1 MDLGGFL
8 DTLRDYYV
16 AALRAFVAEQRA
28 LHPAGTAEVKL
39 GLQAASPLF
48 GRRYRADFVG
58 DAGAADGVCELV
70 PDEVLEF
77 DTVSLRAGLAY
88 VSIEAMS
95 WDDVVIDHDVE
106 AVPGDALQAW
116 FTEWFDPD
124 DRRRGAGGD
133 IGLAIHSLLVEPWR
147 LSLDLGTAPP
157 AALLGLIELLVQAG
171 ASSVRISASRDS

>member
-8 DTLRDYYV
+8 DTLRDHYV
-16 AALRAFVAEQRA
+16 AALRTFVAEQRA
-28 LHPAGTAEVKL
+28 LHPAGAAEVKL
-39 GLQAASPLF
+39 GLEAGSPLF
-48 GRRYRADFVG
+48 GRRYCADFVG
-58 DAGAADGVCELV
+58 EAGAAHGVRELV

-77 DTVSLRAGLAY
+77 DSVSLRAGLAY
-88 VSIEAMS
+88 VSIESMS

-124 DRRRGAGGD
+124 DRRRGDD